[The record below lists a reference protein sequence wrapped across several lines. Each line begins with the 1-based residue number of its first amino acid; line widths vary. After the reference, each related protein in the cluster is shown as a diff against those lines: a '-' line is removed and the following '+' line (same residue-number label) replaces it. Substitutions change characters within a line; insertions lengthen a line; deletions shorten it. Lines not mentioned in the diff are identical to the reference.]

1 MGGTLSKYVAAG
13 SAARI
18 VSLTAGEAGQIRD
31 VTTGP
36 RRTLGQVRTAELRE
50 AAAVLGVTDTICL
63 DHGDGTLQ
71 HQPKDALV
79 EVARGLIDDF
89 AADVVISFGP
99 DGGTGHPDHV
109 AVSEIATEAAASSTS
124 QPAMLHAVFPQHGQL
139 LVELLVDWLD
149 SLDERFRGTE
159 AFAHALMLFADG
171 SSMLGYAADHMDI
184 RFYPAGTFIIE
195 QGEPAGELFLV
206 LSGAFDII
214 REDDDGQLSR
224 LATSGAGGFVG
235 EDGIAR
241 GQARNAHVV
250 AKTSV
255 TCFVLSPGARN
266 PTSARGA
273 SPLAPTHVRPIA
285 TSPSTEGCIT
295 VDVKSFARQKIR
307 ALSCHRSQ
315 YPLEHDMFPDSLVEA
330 LFGVEYFDQV
340 AGS

>member
-31 VTTGP
+31 ARTGP
-36 RRTLGQVRTAELRE
+36 RRTLGQVRAAELRE

-71 HQPKDALV
+71 HQPKGPLV
-79 EVARGLIDDF
+79 ELGRGLIDDF

-109 AVSEIATEAAASSTS
+109 AVSEIATEAAAISAS
-124 QPAMLHAVFPQHGQL
+124 QPAMLHAVFPQHGNL
-139 LVELLVDWLD
+139 LVALLVDWLD

-159 AFAHALMLFADG
+159 EFAHALMLFADG
-171 SSMLGYAADHMDI
+171 SSMLGYAADHMDV

-195 QGEPAGELFLV
+195 QGEPSGELFLV
-206 LSGAFDII
+206 LSGVVDII
-214 REDDDGQLSR
+214 REDDDGRLSTLGR
-224 LATSGAGGFVG
+224 PGAGSFVG

-266 PTSARGA
+266 PASARGA
-273 SPLAPTHVRPIA
+273 SPVVPTHVRPI
-285 TSPSTEGCIT
+285 TSSPSTEGCIT
-295 VDVKSFARQKIR
+295 LDVKPFAPQKIR
-307 ALSCHRSQ
+307 ALACHRSQ
-315 YPLEHDMFPDSLVEA
+315 YALEHDMFPDPIVEA
-330 LFGVEYFDQV
+330 LFGFEYFDQV